1 VGFWRAALAQ
11 RPRDPVATFDLGWAL
26 EKAGDPDEA
35 LAVHLRAVA
44 LDPEGALAHHGM
56 GTALLSQASP
66 EDAVAA
72 YQRAITLD
80 RNDHP
85 AWNHTAILW
94 AQAGDHAGYR
104 AHCRRMLD
112 RFGGTTDLMVA
123 ERTARACLLLPL
135 GGPELEAACELA
147 DRALTMAPGHS
158 VQPWAEATRGL
169 AAYRRE
175 RLADAV
181 AWTDRCLSRGPGDWN
196 RELPAHLVR
205 AMALL
210 RLGRHDEAAAA
221 LATASDL
228 YRTKVAK
235 PGGRTEG
242 GDWHDQVICEVLR
255 REAEAD
261 FLDRHFPA
269 DPFAR

>member
-1 VGFWRAALAQ
+1 V
-11 RPRDPVATFDLGWAL
+11 TFDLGWAL
-26 EKAGDPDEA
+26 DKAGEPEEA
-35 LAVHLRAVA
+35 LAVHLRALA

-56 GTALLSQASP
+56 GTALLSQGSP

-72 YQRAITLD
+72 HNRAIALD

-94 AQAGDHAGYR
+94 AQAGDLAGYQG
-104 AHCRRMLD
+104 HCRRMLE
-112 RFGGTTDLMVA
+112 RFGGTTDPKVA
-123 ERTARACLLLPL
+123 ERTAKACLLLAL
-135 GGPELEAACELA
+135 GGPELEAACQLA
-147 DRALTMAPGHS
+147 DRAVTMAPGHS
-158 VQPWAEATRGL
+158 VQPWAEATRAL

-175 RLADAV
+175 RFVDALAWA
-181 AWTDRCLSRGPGDWN
+181 DRCLSRGPGDSI
-196 RELPAHLVR
+196 RELSAHLVR

-210 RLGRHDEAAAA
+210 RLGRDDEAGAAM
-221 LATASDL
+221 ATASDL
-228 YRTKVAK
+228 YRMKVAK
-235 PGGRTEG
+235 PGGRAEG